1 VARNL
6 RLRRPVYVAIVAL
19 FALVVC
25 SACGSVA
32 EESASTAST
41 GLRTIT
47 IAVEN
52 GAPVGGIQRPT
63 VERGEQVALDV
74 RSDIA
79 DDVHLHGYDLSEE
92 VKPGSRARIVF
103 VADLPGRFVVELE
116 SRHLQ
121 IAQLEVR
128 P

>member
-1 VARNL
+1 M
-6 RLRRPVYVAIVAL
+6 AIVPL

-25 SACGSVA
+25 AACGSVD
-32 EESASTAST
+32 EESSSTAST

-47 IAVEN
+47 IVVEN

-63 VERGEQVALDV
+63 VEHGEEVALV
-74 RSDIA
+74 IRSDIA
-79 DDVHLHGYDLSEE
+79 DDVHLHGYDRKQE
-92 VKPGSRARIVF
+92 VKPGGSARIVF
-103 VADLPGRFVVELE
+103 VANLPGRSVVELE